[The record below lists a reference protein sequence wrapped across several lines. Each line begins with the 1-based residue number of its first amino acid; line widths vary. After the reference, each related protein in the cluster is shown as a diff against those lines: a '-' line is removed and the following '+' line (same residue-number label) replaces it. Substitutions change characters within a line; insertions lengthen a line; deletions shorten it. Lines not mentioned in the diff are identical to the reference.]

1 MEWMQYVVAILSG
14 LAAAIPL
21 VVKLV
26 EYIRKAVREKNWNNV
41 LKLVM
46 ELMEQAEGKFSDGAT
61 RKEWVMAM
69 VQSSAKTI
77 NYDIDMDIIS
87 NLIDSL
93 CDMSK
98 VVNKP
103 DIAKEK
109 E

>member
-1 MEWMQYVVAILSG
+1 MQYVVAILSG

>member
-26 EYIRKAVREKNWNNV
+26 EYISKAVREKNWNNV

-103 DIAKEK
+103 DSAKEK

>member
-1 MEWMQYVVAILSG
+1 MEWMQYVVAIVSG

-21 VVKLV
+21 VAKLV

-93 CDMSK
+93 CNMSK

-103 DIAKEK
+103 DNAKEK

>member
-21 VVKLV
+21 VAKLV

-41 LKLVM
+41 LTLVM

-93 CDMSK
+93 CNMSK

-103 DIAKEK
+103 DNAKEK